1 MNAKNGFS
9 MLIDGKLA
17 PGSRTLDVIDPALD
31 EVFAS
36 CACASSEDVERAVA
50 AAACAFPGW
59 SSTPLAERQQIL
71 ETMAAAVEPEIETI
85 AHLLT
90 REQGKPLHEAL
101 AEAGGVVHF
110 LRHYAG
116 LDLPVKVLEDSH
128 QQRVELHHVPLGVVA
143 AIVPWN
149 FPLIT
154 AVTKVGAALLA
165 GNTVVL
171 KPAPSTPLSTLKLG
185 ALFSNVVPAGV
196 LNIIT
201 DNGDLGGLLTSHP
214 SISKIS
220 FTGSTATGCKV
231 MESSA
236 ATLKRLTLELGGNDS
251 GIVLDDC
258 DPATVATQVFD
269 AAFANNGQVCVAL
282 KRLYVHD
289 SQYEAVCDSLA
300 ALARNRVVGPGLEEG
315 TQLGP
320 VQNRVQY
327 QKLKTLIA
335 ETAQEGNIIAGGD
348 APDLPG
354 YFINPTIVSDI
365 ADDARLVREEQFGP
379 VLPVLRYSDIDDA
392 VLRANDS
399 PYGLGNSIWTADPQ
413 RAVPIAAQLQSGSV
427 WINKHGDV
435 LPGIPFAG
443 AKMSGLGVEMAE
455 QGLLEFTQIKVVN
468 YAK

>member
-1 MNAKNGFS
+1 
-9 MLIDGKLA
+9 
-17 PGSRTLDVIDPALD
+17 
-31 EVFAS
+31 
-36 CACASSEDVERAVA
+36 
-50 AAACAFPGW
+50 
-59 SSTPLAERQQIL
+59 
-71 ETMAAAVEPEIETI
+71 
-85 AHLLT
+85 
-90 REQGKPLHEAL
+90 
-101 AEAGGVVHF
+101 
-110 LRHYAG
+110 
-116 LDLPVKVLEDSH
+116 
-128 QQRVELHHVPLGVVA
+128 
-143 AIVPWN
+143 
-149 FPLIT
+149 
-154 AVTKVGAALLA
+154 
-165 GNTVVL
+165 
-171 KPAPSTPLSTLKLG
+171 
-185 ALFSNVVPAGV
+185 
-196 LNIIT
+196 
-201 DNGDLGGLLTSHP
+201 
-214 SISKIS
+214 
-220 FTGSTATGCKV
+220 
-231 MESSA
+231 
-236 ATLKRLTLELGGNDS
+236 
-251 GIVLDDC
+251 
-258 DPATVATQVFD
+258 VFD